1 MALTLLTAN
10 MVVQWAMSKANPP
23 FAPTKQG
30 TDGLEYNLADL
41 NDIFDK
47 VYVVSAAVAGSGTL
61 TVDLKALT
69 DLVNDPIDF
78 TAVLFAFVLPIGS
91 GVSVEPG
98 AANGLELFGGT
109 GRVVDVLENGA
120 LFYGGD
126 PAGDGIVVDAT
137 HKTLLF
143 TNLSADPLTLEL
155 VIAGD
160 G

>member
-30 TDGLEYNLADL
+30 TDGVEYNLADL
-41 NDIFDK
+41 NAIFDK
-47 VYVVSAAVAGSGTL
+47 LYVASTPVAGSADFTLDL
-61 TVDLKALT
+61 TVLE
-69 DLVNDPIDF
+69 DLVNDPINF
-78 TAVLFAFVLPIGS
+78 SKVLFVFVLPQGS
-91 GVSVEPG
+91 GVNVAPG
-98 AANGLELFGGT
+98 AANGLDLFNT
-109 GRVVDVLENGA
+109 GADVDVPENGA

-126 PAGDGIVVDAT
+126 PAGTGIVVDGT

-143 TNLSADPLTLEL
+143 TNLSADALTVEI